1 MFPGRKAVSITEM
14 SNILYSVGKA
24 AMTAGIL
31 FCYFI
36 GITQPLPR
44 SEFNFRSDND
54 LYLFN
59 KQDQYYT
66 NGIFFN
72 IRKAADS
79 THLSAGEVNRI
90 WGITVG
96 QKMYNAYTAQ
106 IRYIEEVDRP
116 ITAYL
121 FIAADMDRYFTNE
134 SFLSFAV
141 EFGTIGQ
148 RALGR
153 QFQESI
159 HKVLK
164 LYDIA
169 GWEYQLKNAAGLD
182 ASVQYG
188 RLLYRNPSRWLDL
201 SATAA
206 AMVGLNHTG
215 LSLAPTLRLGRVNPL
230 YQSAYT
236 SSRLQAAGSATDNEL
251 FFYYT
256 PQIRFVGYDATLQG
270 GIFLHDK
277 GPVTYTPSRWMLYN
291 QFGVTYA
298 NRSVTLG
305 LQYTFYSKEVPGM
318 FFRHR
323 YGSVNMSYRF

>member
-1 MFPGRKAVSITEM
+1 MINNLYNTGKAV
-14 SNILYSVGKA
+14 
-24 AMTAGIL
+24 MTTGIL
-31 FCYFI
+31 LSYFM
-36 GITQPLPR
+36 GIAQTLPR
-44 SEFNFRSDND
+44 AEFNFRSDND

-79 THLSAGEVNRI
+79 THLSTAEVNRL

-106 IRYIEEVDRP
+106 IHHIEEIDRP

-121 FIAADMDRYFTNE
+121 FIAADMDRYFANE

-153 QFQESI
+153 QFQERI
-159 HKVLK
+159 HKVLN

-182 ASVQYG
+182 ASIQYG
-188 RLLYRNPSRWLDL
+188 RLLYRNPSRWFDL
-201 SATAA
+201 SASAE

-215 LSLAPTLRLGRVNPL
+215 LSVAPTLRLGKVNPL

-236 SSRLQAAGSATDNEL
+236 SSRLQAHGSLADDEL

-256 PQIRFVGYDATLQG
+256 PQFRFVGYDATLQG

-277 GPVTYTPSRWMLYN
+277 GPITYTPSRWMLYN

-298 NRSVTLG
+298 NRLITLG
-305 LQYTFYSKEVPGM
+305 LQYIFYSKEVPGM

-323 YGSVNMSYRF
+323 YGSVRMSYRF

>member
-1 MFPGRKAVSITEM
+1 MI
-14 SNILYSVGKA
+14 NNLYNVGKVVI
-24 AMTAGIL
+24 TIGLL
-31 FCYFI
+31 FSYFK
-36 GITQPLPR
+36 GITQPLTR
-44 SEFNFRSDND
+44 AEFNFRSDND

-66 NGIFFN
+66 NGIFFSV
-72 IRKAADS
+72 RKAVDS
-79 THLSAGEVNRI
+79 ARLSSKEVNRL
-90 WGITVG
+90 WGLTVG

-121 FIAADMDRYFTNE
+121 FLAADIDRFFANE
-134 SFLSFAV
+134 SLLSFNI
-141 EFGTIGQ
+141 ELGTIGQ

-159 HKVLK
+159 HKVLN

-169 GWEYQLKNAAGLD
+169 GWEYQLKNAVGLD

-188 RLLYRNPSRWLDL
+188 SLLYRNEGRWLDL
-201 SATAA
+201 SANAEA
-206 AMVGLNHTG
+206 ILGLNHTG
-215 LSLAPTLRLGRVNPL
+215 LSIAPTLRLGRVNPL

-236 SSRLQAAGSATDNEL
+236 FSRLQADGSTADNEL

-256 PQIRFVGYDATLQG
+256 PQLRFVGYDATLQG
-270 GIFLHDK
+270 GLFLHDK

-291 QFGVTYA
+291 QFGVAYA
-298 NRSVTLG
+298 NRIVTLG
-305 LQYTFYSKEVPGM
+305 LQYIFYSKEVPGM
-318 FFRHR
+318 FFHHR
-323 YGSVNMSYRF
+323 YGSVRMSYRF

>member
-1 MFPGRKAVSITEM
+1 MVNNLYNTGKAV
-14 SNILYSVGKA
+14 L
-24 AMTAGIL
+24 TAGIL
-31 FCYFI
+31 FCFFVSMA
-36 GITQPLPR
+36 QPLPR
-44 SEFNFRSDND
+44 TEFNFQSDND

-66 NGIFFN
+66 NGIFFSV
-72 IRKAADS
+72 RKAADS
-79 THLSAGEVNRI
+79 TRLSRTELNQV

-106 IRYIEEVDRP
+106 VRYVEEVDRP

-121 FIAADMDRYFTNE
+121 FISADLDRYFSNE
-134 SFLSFAV
+134 SFLSFTA
-141 EFGTIGQ
+141 ELGTIGS

-159 HKVLK
+159 HKALH

-169 GWEYQLKNAAGLD
+169 GWEYQLKNAVGVD

-188 RLLYRNPSRWLDL
+188 RLLFRNKRSWLDL
-201 SATAA
+201 SAQTEA
-206 AMVGLNHTG
+206 VLGLNHTG
-215 LSLAPTLRLGRVNPL
+215 LSLVPTLRLGQINPL
-230 YQSAYT
+230 YQSAHT
-236 SSRLQAAGSATDNEL
+236 SSRLQTKGASVKNEF

-256 PQIRFVGYDATLQG
+256 PQLRFVGYDATLQG
-270 GIFLHDK
+270 GIFLRDK
-277 GPVTYTPSRWMLYN
+277 GPVTFTPSRWVFYH

-305 LQYTFYSKEVPGM
+305 LQYIFYSKEVPGM

-323 YGSVNMSYRF
+323 YGSVRASYRF

>member
-1 MFPGRKAVSITEM
+1 
-14 SNILYSVGKA
+14 
-24 AMTAGIL
+24 
-31 FCYFI
+31 
-36 GITQPLPR
+36 
-44 SEFNFRSDND
+44 
-54 LYLFN
+54 
-59 KQDQYYT
+59 YT
-66 NGIFFN
+66 NGIFLN
-72 IRKAADS
+72 IRTVADS
-79 THLSAGEVNRI
+79 ARLSAKETNRL

-106 IRYIEEVDRP
+106 IRHIEEIDRP

-121 FIAADMDRYFTNE
+121 FIAADMDRYFANE

-153 QFQESI
+153 QFQERI
-159 HKVLK
+159 HKVLN

-188 RLLYRNPSRWLDL
+188 RLLYRNPSRWFDL
-201 SATAA
+201 SANAE

-215 LSLAPTLRLGRVNPL
+215 LSLTLALRLGRINPFS
-230 YQSAYT
+230 QSAYT
-236 SSRLQAAGSATDNEL
+236 SSRLQADGSAANNEF
-251 FFYYT
+251 FFYYA
-256 PQIRFVGYDATLQG
+256 PQFRFVGYDATLQG

-298 NRSVTLG
+298 NRLVTLG
-305 LQYTFYSKEVPGM
+305 LQYIF
-318 FFRHR
+318 
-323 YGSVNMSYRF
+323 